1 MAKVQAVW
9 AIDIGQVALKALK
22 VVPGETPDQLVVE
35 DVARIEYPKIL
46 SQPDAEPE
54 ELVRMAL
61 IEFIEKHQPK
71 DSKIAVSVPGQK
83 GLIKFIK
90 LPPVE
95 KKRIPDIV
103 QFEAKQQIPFPLNEV
118 IWDYQQ
124 LASEDDM
131 DDEDDDLGF
140 TMAEV
145 GLFAMKRD
153 EINRALFPLRS
164 LKLEPDIVQMSP
176 IALYNFANYE
186 ILKGRGEKG
195 PIVVL
200 DMGADKTE
208 CVISD
213 GTRIWQRNIPIGG
226 NHFTRAL
233 TKEMKLVFGKA
244 EAMKRDAASAPDMKA
259 VFTAMKGVFKD
270 FATELQ
276 RTIGFYGSV
285 NKGSKVKKILGL
297 GNGFKLPGLT
307 TYLQQEIDLPVEAI
321 NDYTRLTGEA
331 LAQTEFADNAASFA
345 IPYGLAVQS
354 YNKQAI
360 QTSLL
365 PQDIKAAKLVR
376 KKKPLVL
383 AASFLFML
391 GFTAMFLGNV
401 KAWTKVNNSEFTSA
415 VEAAKSLATKG
426 AGLKSDYDSAKGAFE
441 TKKKEGDNLVV
452 SNTEKLMWPQLLQTI
467 NAYLPDPVTEKKLDV
482 TNPGDQLRLAKLA
495 VHIDQIK
502 PAYRNDLAT
511 EWFDTLDGVNAN
523 AKSTMHPYDIKEGK
537 TPTGEGW
544 VIQIVGHHYNPYP
557 GRVKNEDNMGPLGYI
572 RNDILKRLQG
582 TGPRRFGLSHA
593 VLVWM
598 TEDKEWTTEKAASS
612 NSLSANAIPL
622 IPAVGAAAAGA
633 EGAGGEGGMAGM
645 MGGMP
650 GAGSGYGAPGGGK
663 GGMEAGMEG
672 MMGGMGGMPGMM
684 GGMPGMMGGM
694 GGADPKAKEKMSYL
708 VRTDF
713 LIQMVWKPISE
724 ENPPMAIEEIQTAL
738 AEAAKESNVAPA
750 KEMDFVSKS
759 LEQSKI
765 RANMY
770 KRVGTAKPA
779 EAGGD
784 AAKAKEGDAAAASG
798 TN

>member
-22 VVPGETPDQLVVE
+22 VVPGETPDQLLVE

-71 DSKIAVSVPGQK
+71 GCQIAVSVPGQK

-124 LASEDDM
+124 LASDDDM
-131 DDEDDDLGF
+131 DDDDDDLGF

-176 IALYNFANYE
+176 IALYNFANFE
-186 ILKGRGEKG
+186 LIKGRGEKG

-213 GTRIWQRNIPIGG
+213 GSRIWQRNIPIGG

-233 TKEMKLVFGKA
+233 TKEMKLVFAKA
-244 EAMKRDAASAPDMKA
+244 EDLKRNAAASPDMRA

-276 RTIGFYGSV
+276 RTINFYGGV
-285 NKGSKVKKILGL
+285 NKGSKVKKIIGM

-307 TYLQQEIDLPVEAI
+307 TFLQQELDLPVEAI
-321 NDYTRLTGEA
+321 QDFTRFSGEGLESA
-331 LAQTEFADNAASFA
+331 EFTENAASFA
-345 IPYGLAVQS
+345 IPFGLAVQAYS
-354 YNKQAI
+354 KQSV

-365 PQDIKAAKLVR
+365 PPDIRTNRLIR

-383 AASFLFML
+383 AASLLFML

-401 KAWTKVNNSEFTSA
+401 KAWSKVNNSEFKSA
-415 VEAAKSLATKG
+415 VDAAKAVATEG
-426 AGLKSDYDSAKGAFE
+426 ASQKSNYDSAKGEFE
-441 TKKKEGDNLVV
+441 TKKIEGDNLIV
-452 SNTEKLMWPQLLQTI
+452 SNTEKLMWPQLLQTV

-482 TNPGDQLRLAKLA
+482 TNPADQLRLAKLA

-502 PAYRNDLAT
+502 PAYRNDLAA
-511 EWFDTLDGVNAN
+511 EWYDNLDSVNPI
-523 AKSTMHPYDIKEGK
+523 AKSTMHPYDTQEANL
-537 TPTGEGW
+537 PQGEGW
-544 VIQIVGHHYNPYP
+544 IIQIVGHHYNPYP
-557 GRVKNEDNMGPLGYI
+557 GKVRNEDNMGPLGYI
-572 RNDILKRLQG
+572 RSDILKRLQAA
-582 TGPRRFGLSHA
+582 GPRRFGLSHA

-598 TEDKEWTTEKAASS
+598 TEDKEWTLDKMASS
-612 NSLSANAIPL
+612 NGLSTNAIPL
-622 IPAVGAAAAGA
+622 LDAKGAVAAG
-633 EGAGGEGGMAGM
+633 EGGGEGGVMDM
-645 MGGMP
+645 MS
-650 GAGSGYGAPGGGK
+650 AYGAPGGAPGGK
-663 GGMEAGMEG
+663 GGMMGMEG
-672 MMGGMGGMPGMM
+672 DMMGGPGGPGMM
-684 GGMPGMMGGM
+684 GMAGGYGGM
-694 GGADPKAKEKMSYL
+694 GMGMGMGADPKAKEKMSFL

-713 LIQMVWKPISE
+713 MIQMVWKPINE
-724 ENPPMAIEEIQTAL
+724 ENPPKELEVLQTEL
-738 AEAAKESNVAPA
+738 AAAAKEANVAPA

-765 RANMY
+765 RAQMY
-770 KRVGTAKPA
+770 KRIGTAKA
-779 EAGGD
+779 SSEAAPE
-784 AAKAKEGDAAAASG
+784 AAG
-798 TN
+798 TDGEPSSN